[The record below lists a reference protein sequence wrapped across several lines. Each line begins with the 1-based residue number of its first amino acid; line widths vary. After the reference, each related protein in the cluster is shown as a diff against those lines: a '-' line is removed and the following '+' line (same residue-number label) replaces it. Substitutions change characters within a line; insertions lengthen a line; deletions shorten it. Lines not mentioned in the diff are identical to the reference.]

1 MMKKLVAITGAS
13 SGIGKALAERFS
25 AMGHPVL
32 MMARRVEK
40 MEALHLEHSMCKAVD
55 VTDYKAVAAA
65 IAEAEAEYG
74 PVDLLVNCAGVMLLG
89 TPDKQAFEE
98 WERMIDVNVK
108 GVLTGTH
115 IVLPKMI
122 ERKGG
127 TIINISSTAGRKTYE
142 NHSVYC
148 GSKFAVH
155 AVTDAF
161 RQEASPHNVR
171 VLVVAPGVV
180 ETELLSH
187 TSDSV
192 IKTDYEAWKQEI
204 HGGLEPEQIADC
216 VQFAYQMPQSVSIR
230 EIVVTKTLQKD

>member
-1 MMKKLVAITGAS
+1 MKKLVVITGAS

-25 AMGHPVL
+25 KLGHPLL
-32 MMARRVEK
+32 MLARRGDR
-40 MEALHLEHSMCKAVD
+40 MEAMKLENAICRSAD
-55 VTDYKAVAAA
+55 VTDYQTIEQA
-65 IAEAEAEYG
+65 ISEAEQQYG

-89 TPDKQAFEE
+89 TSDKQSFAE

-108 GVLTGTH
+108 GLLTTTH

-122 ERKGG
+122 ARRCG
-127 TIINISSTAGRKTYE
+127 TIINISSTAGKKTYT

-161 RQEASPHNVR
+161 RQEASPYNVR

-187 TSDSV
+187 TSDEG
-192 IKTDYEAWKQEI
+192 IKSNYEVWKQQI
-204 HGGLEPEQIADC
+204 KGGLAPEQIADC
-216 VQFAYQMPQSVSIR
+216 VQFAYQVPQSVSIR
-230 EIVVTKTLQKD
+230 EIVVTKTLQED